1 MVYNVS
7 SCKTGQGFTL
17 VELITVIVIIILL
30 AGMMFPALRG
40 AMEKAKVGR
49 TSGLINRIE
58 GALYRY
64 NSDFRDYPP
73 STDGGGGTL
82 DDNGGLLTALTSNKG
97 LNAPYEN
104 FKENETALVG
114 GVRCIIDAWKHP
126 LLYCHFTDYVP
137 EWGGDDPKQSWRF
150 EAKKYEFQI
159 ISPGPI
165 WDTLNEDGSDLVE
178 NAELDDLNEKQIK
191 KIIKNW

>member
-1 MVYNVS
+1 MVYNGIFR
-7 SCKTGQGFTL
+7 KTRQGFTL
-17 VELITVIVIIILL
+17 IELITVIVIIILL

-40 AMEKAKVGR
+40 AMEKAKEGR
-49 TSGLINRIE
+49 TSALINRIE
-58 GALYRY
+58 GSLYRY

-82 DDNGGLLTALTSNKG
+82 DDNAGLLTALVSDKG
-97 LNAPYEN
+97 LNAPYEK

-114 GVRCIIDAWKHP
+114 GVRCIIDAWKRP

-137 EWGGDDPKQSWRF
+137 EWETKQSWRF
-150 EAKKYEFQI
+150 EAKKYEFHI
-159 ISPGPI
+159 LSPGRI
-165 WDTLNEDGSDLVE
+165 WDTLNEDGDDLVD

>member
-1 MVYNVS
+1 MIYAGNS
-7 SCKTGQGFTL
+7 LKTGQGFTL
-17 VELITVIVIIILL
+17 IELITVIVIIILL
-30 AGMMFPALRG
+30 AGMLFPVLKG
-40 AMEKAKVGR
+40 AMEKSKVAR

-73 STDGGGGTL
+73 SADGGGGTL
-82 DDNGGLLTALTSNKG
+82 DDNGGLLTALLSDKG
-97 LNAPYEN
+97 LNAPYED
-104 FKENETALVG
+104 FRESETFSVG
-114 GVRCIIDAWKHP
+114 GVTCIVDAWKHP

-137 EWGGDDPKQSWRF
+137 EWETKQSWRF

-159 ISPGPI
+159 ISPGSI
-165 WDTLNEDGSDLVE
+165 WDTLNKDGSDLVD
-178 NAELDDLNEKQIK
+178 NAELDDLNGKQIK